1 VYEAKLEELISRGPD
16 PSRVVATLSF
26 SGPPLETRTNSTRC
40 RSASGPHLVADAMLA
55 FHREYADAACING
68 GFVRG
73 DTIYPPGHPLQYRE
87 LMAELPFPKCTTVLR
102 ITGAAWREAIEQQ
115 LMLAP
120 KPAGSF
126 PHYSKNVS
134 ITYNPQRTVGARVLS
149 FSVNGEPVD
158 PDREYVVVTSN
169 FIAAGGDGVAA
180 FTKGTVLPQGDK
192 DTVQILGVTTQY
204 LDAQGGTYTADAEDR
219 ILAVDE

>member
-1 VYEAKLEELISRGPD
+1 
-16 PSRVVATLSF
+16 
-26 SGPPLETRTNSTRC
+26 
-40 RSASGPHLVADAMLA
+40 MLA

-134 ITYNPQRTVGARVLS
+134 VRALYVHLFLFFLITCLDALLTCFYYHSFFLHVFFCCFFLVPPQITYNPQRTVGARVLS

-192 DTVQILGVTTQY
+192 VRC
-204 LDAQGGTYTADAEDR
+204 ADEF
-219 ILAVDE
+219 